1 MLEPNE
7 KPTEIITVLID
18 PVVAFFYLWL
28 LQVAD
33 HFLFQLPTPF
43 SRNDL
48 KNRDA
53 PVNTELHCI
62 VKCLIDLF
70 AFVEDIVEIEF
81 VFGHRRI
88 ASLAGR
94 EPVNAA
100 CSVALGNQKI
110 HARSTRRGDP
120 PTVTARKYGRMVES
134 PTDVHDTDDRLQ

>member
-81 VFGHRRI
+81 VFSHTTPDHYRNSSGTI
-88 ASLAGR
+88 PSPNDPSLFQH
-94 EPVNAA
+94 
-100 CSVALGNQKI
+100 CSF
-110 HARSTRRGDP
+110 H
-120 PTVTARKYGRMVES
+120 
-134 PTDVHDTDDRLQ
+134 